1 MGIGDAEKLAE
12 DTIEIQV
19 GKPLVSAGIRLGD
32 IDGRG
37 RWAKRVKALKAE
49 YTRDLG
55 DDNAITAAQRSL
67 VARAAVLTCELEAAE
82 AEFAEG
88 GKADA
93 DRLQSYRQS
102 SSELRRL
109 LDALGAKR
117 ADSSRTP
124 ANFPAMSFG
133 EGITLS
139 APGPNGEPRVL
150 TPNEIEVARRLI
162 FAINQSVENSRPMHP
177 ALAAIAV
184 GLGLA
189 SLPPGQTLPDIATD
203 DTTTEDT
210 NADD

>member
-1 MGIGDAEKLAE
+1 M
-12 DTIEIQV
+12 
-19 GKPLVSAGIRLGD
+19 VSAGIRLGD

-124 ANFPAMSFG
+124 AYTWSASDGVMVTGADGYAGRFG
-133 EGITLS
+133 S
-139 APGPNGEPRVL
+139 VDMPGRYDL
-150 TPNEIEVARRLI
+150 ARRI
-162 FAINQSVENSRPMHP
+162 AHAINQGVRDGKP
-177 ALAAIAV
+177 
-184 GLGLA
+184 
-189 SLPPGQTLPDIATD
+189 LPPLVALIGVEVGMVTLQPGERLPDVNEMADAIPANATTVTD
-203 DTTTEDT
+203 DEE
-210 NADD
+210 

>member
-1 MGIGDAEKLAE
+1 MAE
-12 DTIEIQV
+12 DTIEMQPE
-19 GKPLVSAGIRLGD
+19 KPLVSAGIRLGD

-49 YTRDLG
+49 YSRDLG

-109 LDALGAKR
+109 LDALEAKR

-139 APGPNGEPRVL
+139 APGPNGESRSL
-150 TPNEIEVARRLI
+150 TPEGIEVARRLL
-162 FAINQSVENSRPMHP
+162 FAITRSVEDGRPMHP
-177 ALAAIAV
+177 SLAVIAID
-184 GLGLA
+184 LGLA
-189 SLPPGQTLPDIATD
+189 SPPAGQTLADAIPAD
-203 DTTTEDT
+203 TTEDA

>member
-1 MGIGDAEKLAE
+1 
-12 DTIEIQV
+12 
-19 GKPLVSAGIRLGD
+19 LVSAGIRLGD

-49 YTRDLG
+49 YSRDLG

-109 LDALGAKR
+109 LESLGAKR

-139 APGPNGEPRVL
+139 APGPNGESRSL
-150 TPNEIEVARRLI
+150 TPEGIEVARRLF
-162 FAINQSVENSRPMHP
+162 FAINQSVENSRPMRP
-177 ALAAIAV
+177 ALAVIAID
-184 GLGLA
+184 LGLA
-189 SLPPGQTLPDIATD
+189 SLPAGQTLPVI
-203 DTTTEDT
+203 DTTTTESEDAT
-210 NADD
+210 DAD